1 MHIPKDTVL
10 AIQEAARVE
19 EVLSDFLSLQKKG
32 KKYLCPFHQDSH
44 PSFSITSDGQFYKC
58 FSCQAKGNSVS
69 YLMEQQGMTYPEAMH
84 YLAKKYGI
92 AWEPTQ
98 ATAEEVAREKEQQAL
113 YILLETVQTYYMEL
127 LRSNPSLPAYRYLEE
142 RELASPELLDRFGLG
157 YSLDEWR
164 ALYDFGQG
172 KGYEEET
179 LLKAGLILKKDSDSK
194 PYDRF
199 RGRLMFPIHNT
210 SGRVIGFGARHLQAG
225 QVGAPKYINS
235 PETPTYQKS
244 LVLYGLFQA
253 KQAIKREGNCYLV
266 EGYTDVL
273 GMHQAGISNVVASG
287 GTALTI
293 EQIKLL
299 KRFSHHIT
307 LLFDGDSAGQ
317 QAAMRGID
325 LLLAQGC
332 DIKVV
337 CLPEKED
344 PDSYRRTY
352 GSQAL
357 AQYLATHVQD
367 FITFKSHVL
376 FEAAGQDPTK
386 RAEATHTL
394 LTTIAAIPDGIKRS
408 FYIQSCSEKIGL
420 EQELLQEKLQALLEK
435 KASTPSRTTFYHKK
449 KPSYRKKGAVQQLEH
464 TLFYILLHY
473 AEKPFEQ
480 EQCIADYF
488 FQELP
493 QATFST
499 PAYQAVW
506 EGFKAEWLAAET
518 PITGTQFLAQQTGEM
533 AEVIRHLMGKPVQTG
548 PQEHPSSN
556 WLAKHQVFILHEEED
571 LAKRAY
577 KNIQRLKLA
586 HVTEAMSQAAK
597 QLAAASTEE
606 EQLTYGS
613 KHNELKRTQ
622 IQIARSLGTTLLP
635 ITPPSHSL

>member
-10 AIQEAARVE
+10 AIQEAAQVE
-19 EVLSDFLSLQKKG
+19 EILSDFLSLQKKG

-58 FSCQAKGNSVS
+58 FSCQAKGNSIS
-69 YLMEQQGMTYPEAMH
+69 YLMEQQGMSYPEAMH

-98 ATAEEVAREKEQQAL
+98 ATAEEAQREKEQQAL
-113 YILLETVQTYYMEL
+113 YILLETVTTYYTEL
-127 LRSNPSLPAYRYLEE
+127 LRSNPSLPAYRYLEG
-142 RELASPELLDRFGLG
+142 RELASAELLDKFGLG

-164 ALYDFGQG
+164 ALSDFAKG
-172 KGYEEET
+172 KGYDQES
-179 LLKAGLILKKDSDSK
+179 LLKAGLILKKDSEST

-210 SGRVIGFGARHLQAG
+210 SGRVIGFGARHLQTG

-253 KQAIKREGNCYLV
+253 KQAIKKEGNCYLV

-273 GMHQAGISNVVASG
+273 GMHQAGIGNVVASG

-344 PDSYRRTY
+344 PDSYRRTH
-352 GSQAL
+352 GGKAL
-357 AQYLATHVQD
+357 AQYLTTHVQD
-367 FITFKSHVL
+367 FITFKSQVL
-376 FEAAGQDPTK
+376 FEAAGEDPTK
-386 RAEATHTL
+386 QAEATHTL

-420 EQELLQEKLQALLEK
+420 AQALLQEKLEALLEK
-435 KASTPSRTTFYHKK
+435 KTARPTSAPFHRKK
-449 KPSYRKKGAVQQLEH
+449 KTTSQKKGALQQLEH
-464 TLFYILLHY
+464 TLLYILLHY
-473 AEKPFEQ
+473 AEKPFEE
-480 EQCIADYF
+480 EQRIADYF

-493 QATFST
+493 NARFST

-506 EGFKAEWLAAET
+506 EAFKAEWLAAET
-518 PITGTQFLAQQTGEM
+518 PITGKQLLAQQAGEM
-533 AEVIRHLMGKPVQTG
+533 AEVVRHLMEKPIQTG
-548 PQEHPSSN
+548 PKERPSPN

-571 LAKRAY
+571 IAKRVY
-577 KNIQRLKLA
+577 KNIKRLKLA
-586 HVTEAMSQAAK
+586 HVTEEITRAGK
-597 QLAAASTEE
+597 QLAEASTEQE
-606 EQLTYGS
+606 LLTYATQ
-613 KHNELKRTQ
+613 HNDLKRSQ
-622 IQIARSLGTTLLP
+622 MEIARSLGTTLLP
-635 ITPPSHSL
+635 TTNPSHPL